1 MEKFWENS
9 GRCILL
15 IGTFHIFETEY
26 CKAGILICADVFYP
40 RTVSRLASLGAEA
53 VFLPVS
59 ASRTHPQ
66 VKGHPLTEKRAID
79 NKVFILKNGNTRS
92 NSRGGNSA
100 IISPWGILNQAKDE
114 MNTKLVSA
122 DLDIAKLREYRR
134 VTTQ

>member
-1 MEKFWENS
+1 MDDRAAGKIESANP
-9 GRCILL
+9 
-15 IGTFHIFETEY
+15 GT
-26 CKAGILICADVFYP
+26 
-40 RTVSRLASLGAEA
+40 AE
-53 VFLPVS
+53 S
-59 ASRTHPQ
+59 
-66 VKGHPLTEKRAID
+66 VKKSPFPPDHMGKRAID

-100 IISPWGILNQAKDE
+100 IISPWGILSQAKDE